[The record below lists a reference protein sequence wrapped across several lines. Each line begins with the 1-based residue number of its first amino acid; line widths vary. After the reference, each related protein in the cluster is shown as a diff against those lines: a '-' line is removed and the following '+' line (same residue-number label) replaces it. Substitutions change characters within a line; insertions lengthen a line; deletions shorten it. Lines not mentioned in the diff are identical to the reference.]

1 MFRKFST
8 SKEGSGFNEQ
18 WIQAVWEKGAVA
30 PGYDSRFVRKDACG
44 VLIERSK
51 YGETSLYG
59 WEIDHMIPVAL
70 GGPDSL
76 QNLQP
81 LQWQN
86 NRHKS
91 DNYPQWSCAL
101 RA

>member
-1 MFRKFST
+1 MYRQANRKRDGRTFDE
-8 SKEGSGFNEQ
+8 KEVQ
-18 WIQAVWEKGAVA
+18 VVWDKGAVA
-30 PGYDSRFVRKDACG
+30 AGYDPRFVRKDACG

-51 YGETSLYG
+51 YGETSTYG

-91 DNYPQWSCAL
+91 DNWPQWSCAL